1 MLEVAQTASIT
12 LSEFQFPS
20 KKVKNFTFV
29 LFNASYSNRKIGSE
43 WLTIRA
49 YDWDSSR
56 VSVRSIAVPYQYSIW
71 DFEVGM
77 TF

>member
-1 MLEVAQTASIT
+1 MVRKNWFVGTVVRK
-12 LSEFQFPS
+12 FWFV
-20 KKVKNFTFV
+20 KVKNFTFV

-56 VSVRSIAVPYQYSIW
+56 VSVRSIAVP
-71 DFEVGM
+71 
-77 TF
+77 